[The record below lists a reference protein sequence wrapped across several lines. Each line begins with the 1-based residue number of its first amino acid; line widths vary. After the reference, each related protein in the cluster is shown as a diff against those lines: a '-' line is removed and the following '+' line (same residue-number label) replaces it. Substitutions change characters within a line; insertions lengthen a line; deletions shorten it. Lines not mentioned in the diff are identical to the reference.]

1 MGEEPQ
7 EARDRPAARLLYQL
21 HPYHPVY
28 IHPERMSKA
37 PPSRLRKTEEPFVNL
52 RHPVTPISDKTALY
66 GKP

>member
-28 IHPERMSKA
+28 IHPEHNKQGS
-37 PPSRLRKTEEPFVNL
+37 PLPSEENRRAFC
-52 RHPVTPISDKTALY
+52 
-66 GKP
+66 